1 MEAGWE
7 VSDLLH
13 SFGCGIAFTVGA
25 FTGIVLSTMAW
36 ASFVKKARKATE
48 NELLAHY
55 KRVEDRL
62 GLQVAA
68 LESIAKSA
76 KGGSK

>member
-1 MEAGWE
+1 MN
-7 VSDLLH
+7 DLLH

-25 FTGIVLSTMAW
+25 FTGIVLSTTAW
-36 ASFVKKARKATE
+36 VAVDKKARKAAADD
-48 NELLAHY
+48 LMAHY

-68 LESIAKSA
+68 LESIAQAA
-76 KGGSK
+76 KASEKRGLK